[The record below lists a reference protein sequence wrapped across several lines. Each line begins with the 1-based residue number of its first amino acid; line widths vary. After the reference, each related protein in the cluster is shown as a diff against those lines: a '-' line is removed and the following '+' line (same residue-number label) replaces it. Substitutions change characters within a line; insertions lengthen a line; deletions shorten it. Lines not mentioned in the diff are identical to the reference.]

1 MSDNDFIKASTD
13 IELEVIP
20 ADQKEIFRIVP
31 TRDGFDIVLGE
42 GVTMTE
48 AARVFVEHVRARF
61 GIGGGDEQD
70 T

>member
-1 MSDNDFIKASTD
+1 MSDNDLIKASTD

-31 TRDGFDIVLGE
+31 TADGFDIVLGE

-61 GIGGGDEQD
+61 IIGGGDEQD